1 MKSKMAGESVSF
13 DCQQR
18 IYGAFD
24 PVARKLL
31 LVVEARN
38 DEEAISY
45 VGLVAPYLGLVR
57 VSELSVVTL
66 EAMPSGVP
74 TFLTAF
80 FAAGKISFNRGRV
93 SPGSN
98 TVQ

>member
-1 MKSKMAGESVSF
+1 MVGESVSF

-24 PVARKLL
+24 PVALKLL
-31 LVVEARN
+31 LVVEARS
-38 DEEAISY
+38 DEDAISS
-45 VGLVAPYLGLVR
+45 VDLVAPYFGIVR
-57 VSELSVVTL
+57 ASELLVVTL

-80 FAAGKISFNRGRV
+80 FAAGKISFNRESV
-93 SPGSN
+93 SPGSK